1 MPHLFKNDKPI
12 TNNTNSK
19 NPISLAQIKRVKK
32 KRDRS
37 ELHASFVVFGNA
49 LITQA
54 LQNQK
59 IQVEHMSNIQRLCKT
74 NTSPA

>member
-19 NPISLAQIKRVKK
+19 NPNSLAQIKRVKK

-37 ELHASFVVFGNA
+37 ELHASFVVF
-49 LITQA
+49 
-54 LQNQK
+54 
-59 IQVEHMSNIQRLCKT
+59 E
-74 NTSPA
+74 